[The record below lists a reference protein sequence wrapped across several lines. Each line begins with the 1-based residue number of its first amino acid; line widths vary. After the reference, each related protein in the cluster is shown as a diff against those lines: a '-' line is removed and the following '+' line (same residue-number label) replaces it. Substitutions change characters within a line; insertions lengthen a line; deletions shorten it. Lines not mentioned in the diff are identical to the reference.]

1 MALVNSDLFLVQD
14 ATTKTNYKVSFEN
27 LANQI
32 DTDVNLDGRVAVS
45 GDNMTGNLTLGT
57 DRIVLNAD
65 GGQGSFKGN
74 VEVGDF
80 SNDQGILLNKDGYID
95 CNRGS
100 VTHSIYRGKL
110 NGSVTI
116 NLLASGNAT
125 FEGDVTA
132 NSFAGDGSGLT
143 NLPVEPGLWVEADNN
158 LSPITAGRNLIS
170 VADITASGNISA
182 VDANFTGDVGGA
194 NANFTGTLEALSIDG
209 GTYT

>member
-14 ATTKTNYKVSFEN
+14 AVTKTNYKVSFQN
-27 LANQI
+27 LASQI

-57 DRIVLNAD
+57 NRIILNAD

-95 CNRGS
+95 CNRGAVS
-100 VTHSIYRGKL
+100 HSIYRGKL

-125 FEGDVTA
+125 FVGDVTA
-132 NSFAGDGSGLT
+132 NAFAGDGSALT
-143 NLPVEPGLWVEADNN
+143 NLPVEPGLWVENGND
-158 LSPITAGRNLIS
+158 LSPIRAGNNLTSI
-170 VADITASGNISA
+170 ADITLSGDLAGVNGVFS
-182 VDANFTGDVGGA
+182 
-194 NANFTGTLEALSIDG
+194 GTLEADSVDG
-209 GTYT
+209 GTYS